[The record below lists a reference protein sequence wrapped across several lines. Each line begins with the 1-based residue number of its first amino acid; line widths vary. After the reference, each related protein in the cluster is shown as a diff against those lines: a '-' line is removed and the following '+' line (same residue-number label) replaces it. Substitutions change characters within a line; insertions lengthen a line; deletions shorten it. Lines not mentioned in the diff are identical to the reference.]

1 VKPHSI
7 QQIFKIALGEIAT
20 AVVTWGRD
28 AVILRVELLCGVVT
42 DAFFRLPGPEKFVVA
57 SEKETAVRTLQSAD
71 IQTHRPLAQAFIVRH
86 GASFAELRSA
96 GQTRRLPL
104 RELPQKKAHSLYAE
118 DDFAQPSTAK
128 RCFQQQFLNGYRQSY
143 CFGLV
148 SGRPCHLPDL
158 EACP

>member
-1 VKPHSI
+1 
-7 QQIFKIALGEIAT
+7 
-20 AVVTWGRD
+20 
-28 AVILRVELLCGVVT
+28 VEWSPTRFFVCQDQKNLLSRQRKKLLC
-42 DAFFRLPGPEKFVVA
+42 AP
-57 SEKETAVRTLQSAD
+57 LQSAE
-71 IQTHRPLAQAFIVRH
+71 IQIHRPLAQAFIVRH